1 MRQIFQSLPYFL
13 PADPAP
19 IRALFEK
26 TGSLRR
32 VKKGEVLKRG
42 GEDAKLFFVKSGLFA
57 YQLDGTA
64 SGRIV
69 YLSIIPPGRALGDLT
84 ASVHA
89 RANVVTVA
97 LEASEVWVT
106 APGELT
112 RAMRDGRVLPEIE
125 IANVIAKE
133 ESLLEGMTANF
144 TLPPEVR
151 LRVFLKA
158 MVRSFGVPIE
168 TNEVTEPD
176 DPQEPRVPRPEPLL
190 RLPLTVT
197 AETIGDVLNLNR
209 VSVSKIFSK
218 WTAAGL
224 ARRDGRSWC
233 VSPALFD
240 DLYDWIE
247 HPGSGGHF

>member
-1 MRQIFQSLPYFL
+1 MRQIFQPFPYFL
-13 PADPAP
+13 PADPEP
-19 IRALFEK
+19 VRRLFET
-26 TGSLRR
+26 TGSIRR

-42 GEDAKLFFVKSGLFA
+42 GEDAKLFFLTKGLCA

-64 SGRIV
+64 SGRTV
-69 YLSIIPPGRALGDLT
+69 HLAIIPPGRAMGDLT

-97 LEASEVWVT
+97 LEPSEVLVT

-112 RAMRDGRVLPEIE
+112 RAMRDGRVPPETE

-133 ESLLEGMTANF
+133 EALLEGMTANF
-144 TLPPEVR
+144 TLP
-151 LRVFLKA
+151 
-158 MVRSFGVPIE
+158 
-168 TNEVTEPD
+168 
-176 DPQEPRVPRPEPLL
+176 
-190 RLPLTVT
+190 LTVT
-197 AETIGDVLNLNR
+197 AEMIGAVLNMNR
-209 VSVSKIFSK
+209 VSVSKIFGK

-224 ARRDGRSWC
+224 AKREGRSWC
-233 VSPALFD
+233 VSTELFR

>member
-1 MRQIFQSLPYFL
+1 MRQIFQPFPYFL
-13 PADPAP
+13 PADPEP
-19 IRALFEK
+19 VRRHFET
-26 TGSLRR
+26 TGSIRR

-42 GEDAKLFFVKSGLFA
+42 GEDAKLFFLTKGLCA

-64 SGRIV
+64 SGRTV
-69 YLSIIPPGRALGDLT
+69 HLAIIPPGRAMGDLT

-97 LEASEVWVT
+97 LEPSEVLVT

-112 RAMRDGRVLPEIE
+112 RAMRDGRVPPETE

-133 ESLLEGMTANF
+133 EALLEGMTANF
-144 TLPPEVR
+144 TLPPEMR
-151 LRVFLKA
+151 LRVFFKA
-158 MVRSFGVPIE
+158 MARSWGLA
-168 TNEVTEPD
+168 TEPD
-176 DPQEPRVPRPEPLL
+176 DDGLL
-190 RLPLTVT
+190 TLPLTVT
-197 AETIGDVLNLNR
+197 AETIGAVLNMNR
-209 VSVSKIFSK
+209 VSVSKIFGK

-224 ARRDGRSWC
+224 AKREGRSWC
-233 VSPALFD
+233 VSTELFR